1 MKENGNQVTNVSAAS
16 SVTNDDLFVD
26 DLPSAQ
32 NELRSDF
39 IESPAAQKRDRMK
52 VVGKQV
58 AHDSAVGHVTG
69 DALFVDDLPFTKNEL
84 VVDFIGSPVA
94 HGEIINLNSEEL
106 AQLDGITG
114 VFTHADIPG
123 HNLYGPV
130 IQDERFLAEGVVEYV
145 GQPIAIIAGES
156 REAIRQAKKK
166 LRLEI
171 KELVPV
177 FTIEEAI
184 SAKQFIGTTRR
195 FKQGNFEKAWSEAEH
210 TLKGTFI
217 CNGQEQ
223 FYLESQAAL
232 AWPGEHGEIQ
242 IHSSSQ
248 NPTEIQEVIAEAL
261 GLGFN
266 EVVCVCKRMGG
277 AFGGKET
284 QAVIPAV
291 MVALVVAK
299 TKRPARIAYTKDE
312 DMRST
317 GKRHPYKIH
326 YKVAFTAD
334 GKITGVKFDI
344 FSNGGAGADLSTA
357 IMERTLFHSE
367 NAYFIPNLIF
377 NGTICKTN
385 FPPNTAFRGFGGPQG
400 MANIENVIQEI
411 AIFLK
416 KDALEIRRLNCYS
429 HDKSNVTPY
438 GQIVRNHLLP
448 EIIDQL
454 VETSGYRQRLTEVED
469 FNRQSETHLRG
480 LALTPMKFGI
490 SFTTKFLNQG
500 NALVNIYKDGTVQ
513 VSTGGTEM
521 GQGLNTKIRQLV
533 ADEFSISYDD
543 VRMMITSTEK
553 NNNTPPTAA
562 SAGTDLNGF
571 AAVNACRKIRKNL
584 TKFASS
590 YFAAKQ
596 GLDPAPEHI
605 CFEGGKSGGNSLVF
619 DERNPENRLTFQ
631 ELVKLAFM
639 DRVSLGERGF
649 YSTPEINFNRDTEKG
664 EPFFYYTTGAA
675 VSEVLIDRLT
685 GHLKLERSDL
695 LLDIGE
701 SINPGIDRGQIVG
714 GFIQGVGWV
723 TNEDL
728 RYSEKGELL
737 TYSPTTYK
745 IPNIQDLPEIFNV
758 DTIHNPHHQIN
769 IRRSKAVGEPPLM
782 LCLSVWIAVKHALS
796 CVRNDVCPRLNLPA
810 TGEEILLRLTEL
822 NDYSKEHRTIDF
834 SALESEVSLVVLPS
848 SSAETKATV

>member
-1 MKENGNQVTNVSAAS
+1 MKALGKRTQHDSAVGRETS
-16 SVTNDDLFVD
+16 GTLFLN
-26 DLPSAQ
+26 DLPSEK
-32 NELRSDF
+32 NEMFVDY
-39 IESPAAQKRDRMK
+39 IEKAEQKESRKK

-58 AHDSAVGHVTG
+58 PHDSAVGHVTG
-69 DALFVDDLPFTKNEL
+69 EALFVDDLPSAKNEL
-84 VVDFIGSPVA
+84 IVDYIASPVA
-94 HGEIINLNSEEL
+94 HGKIKSLNYEEM
-106 AQLDGITG
+106 AKLDGIVE

-130 IQDERFLAEGVVEYV
+130 IKDERFLAEDIVEYV

-156 REAIRQAKKK
+156 RRAIRQAKKRT
-166 LRLEI
+166 LLEI
-171 KELVPV
+171 QELTPV
-177 FTIEEAI
+177 FTIDEAI
-184 SAKQFIGTTRR
+184 TAKQFIGVPRT
-195 FKQGNFEKAWSEAEH
+195 FKQGNFDKAWRESKH
-210 TLKGTFI
+210 KLTGTFVS
-217 CNGQEQ
+217 NGQEQ

-232 AWPGEHGEIQ
+232 AWPGEYGEIQ
-242 IHSSSQ
+242 VHSSSQ
-248 NPTEIQEVIAEAL
+248 NPTEIQEVVAEAL
-261 GLGFN
+261 GLGFH
-266 EVVCVCKRMGG
+266 EVVCICKRMGG
-277 AFGGKET
+277 GFGGKET

-291 MVALVVAK
+291 MAALVAAK
-299 TKRPARIAYTKDE
+299 TQRPARVAYSKDD

-326 YKVAFTAD
+326 YKAAFTSE

-344 FSNGGAGADLSTA
+344 YSNGGAAADLSTA

-367 NAYFIPNLIF
+367 NAYFIPNLVF

-411 AIFLK
+411 AIYLK
-416 KDALEIRRLNCYS
+416 KDALEVRRLNCYS
-429 HDKSNVTPY
+429 HHERNVTPY
-438 GQIVRNHLLP
+438 GQIVQNHILP

-454 VETSGYRQRLTEVED
+454 AKTSEYRKRMTGVEE
-469 FNRQSETHLRG
+469 FNRQSTTHLRG

-500 NALVNIYKDGTVQ
+500 NALVNVYKDGTVQ

-533 ADEFSISYDD
+533 ADEFAISYDD

-571 AAVNACRKIRKNL
+571 AAVNACQKIRSNL
-584 TKFASS
+584 SAFASR
-590 YFAAKQ
+590 YFASEEL
-596 GLDPAPEHI
+596 GLDHSVEHI
-605 CFEGGKSGGNSLVF
+605 CFEESSVF
-619 DERNPENRLTFQ
+619 DDRTPDKTLSFR
-631 ELVKLAFM
+631 ELVQLAFM
-639 DRVSLGERGF
+639 DRVSMGARGF
-649 YSTPEINFNRDTEKG
+649 YRTPEINFNRDIEKG

-675 VSEVLIDRLT
+675 VSEVLIDRFT
-685 GHLKLERSDL
+685 GYLKLERSDL
-695 LLDIGE
+695 LMDIGE
-701 SINPGIDRGQIVG
+701 SINPGIDRGQIIG

-728 RYSEKGELL
+728 RYSDKGELL
-737 TYSPTTYK
+737 SYSPTTYK

-758 DTIHNPHHQIN
+758 DTISNPHHQIN
-769 IRRSKAVGEPPLM
+769 IRRSKAVAEPPLM

-796 CVRNDVCPRLNLPA
+796 FVQNGVSPQLNLPA
-810 TGEEILLRLTEL
+810 TGEEILRRLTEL
-822 NDYSKEHRTIDF
+822 TNDSKNYGTVDDSTKEP
-834 SALESEVSLVVLPS
+834 EVSMVSLPPL
-848 SSAETKATV
+848 AI

>member
-1 MKENGNQVTNVSAAS
+1 MKALGKRTQHDSAVGRETS
-16 SVTNDDLFVD
+16 GTLFVD
-26 DLPSAQ
+26 DLPSEK
-32 NELRSDF
+32 NELF
-39 IESPAAQKRDRMK
+39 IDNIEQAEQKESRKK

-58 AHDSAVGHVTG
+58 PHDSAVGHVTG
-69 DALFVDDLPFTKNEL
+69 EALFVDDLPSAKNEL
-84 VVDFIGSPVA
+84 IVDYIASPVA
-94 HGEIINLNSEEL
+94 HGKIKSLNYEEM
-106 AQLDGITG
+106 AKLDGIVE

-130 IQDERFLAEGVVEYV
+130 IKDERFLAEDIVEYV

-156 REAIRQAKKK
+156 RRAIRQAKKHT
-166 LRLEI
+166 LLEI
-171 KELVPV
+171 QELTPV
-177 FTIEEAI
+177 FTIDEAI
-184 SAKQFIGTTRR
+184 TAKQFIGVPRT
-195 FKQGNFEKAWSEAEH
+195 FKQGNFDKAWRESKH
-210 TLKGTFI
+210 KLTGTFVS
-217 CNGQEQ
+217 NGQEQ

-232 AWPGEHGEIQ
+232 AWPGEYGEIQ
-242 IHSSSQ
+242 VHSSSQ
-248 NPTEIQEVIAEAL
+248 NPTEIQEVVAEAL
-261 GLGFN
+261 GLGFH

-277 AFGGKET
+277 GFGGKET

-291 MVALVVAK
+291 MAALVAAK
-299 TKRPARIAYTKDE
+299 TQRPARVAYSKDD

-326 YKVAFTAD
+326 YKAAFTSE

-344 FSNGGAGADLSTA
+344 YSNGGAAADLSTA

-367 NAYFIPNLIF
+367 NAYFIPNLVF

-411 AIFLK
+411 AIYLK
-416 KDALEIRRLNCYS
+416 KDALEVRRLNCYS
-429 HDKSNVTPY
+429 HHERNVTPY
-438 GQIVRNHLLP
+438 GQIVQNHILP

-454 VETSGYRQRLTEVED
+454 AKTSEYRKRMTGVEE
-469 FNRQSETHLRG
+469 FNRQSTTHLRG

-500 NALVNIYKDGTVQ
+500 NALVNVYKDGTVQ

-533 ADEFSISYDD
+533 ADEFAISYDD

-571 AAVNACRKIRKNL
+571 AAVNACQKIRSNL
-584 TKFASS
+584 SAFASR
-590 YFAAKQ
+590 YFASEEL
-596 GLDPAPEHI
+596 GLDHSVEHI
-605 CFEGGKSGGNSLVF
+605 CFEESSVF
-619 DERNPENRLTFQ
+619 DDRTPDKTLSFR
-631 ELVKLAFM
+631 ELVQLAFM
-639 DRVSLGERGF
+639 DRVSMGARGF
-649 YSTPEINFNRDTEKG
+649 YRTPEINFNRDIEKG

-675 VSEVLIDRLT
+675 VSEVLIDRFT
-685 GHLKLERSDL
+685 GYLKLERSDL
-695 LLDIGE
+695 LMDIGE
-701 SINPGIDRGQIVG
+701 SINPGIDRGQIIG

-728 RYSEKGELL
+728 RYSDKGELL
-737 TYSPTTYK
+737 SYSPTTYK

-758 DTIHNPHHQIN
+758 DTISNPHHQIN
-769 IRRSKAVGEPPLM
+769 IRRSKAVAEPPLM

-796 CVRNDVCPRLNLPA
+796 FVQNGVSPQLNLPA
-810 TGEEILLRLTEL
+810 TGEEILRRLTEL
-822 NDYSKEHRTIDF
+822 TNDSKNYGTVDDSTKE
-834 SALESEVSLVVLPS
+834 LEVSMVSLPPL
-848 SSAETKATV
+848 AI

>member
-1 MKENGNQVTNVSAAS
+1 MKALGKRTQHDSAVGRETS
-16 SVTNDDLFVD
+16 GTLFVD
-26 DLPSAQ
+26 DLPSEK
-32 NELRSDF
+32 NELFVDN
-39 IESPAAQKRDRMK
+39 IEQAEQKESRKK

-58 AHDSAVGHVTG
+58 PHDSAVGHVTG
-69 DALFVDDLPFTKNEL
+69 EALFVDDLPSAKNEL
-84 VVDFIGSPVA
+84 IVDYIASPVA
-94 HGEIINLNSEEL
+94 HGKIMSLNSGEL
-106 AQLDGITG
+106 AKLDGIVE

-130 IQDERFLAEGVVEYV
+130 IKDERFLAEDIVEYV

-156 REAIRQAKKK
+156 RRAIRQAKKHT
-166 LRLEI
+166 LLEI
-171 KELVPV
+171 QELTPV
-177 FTIEEAI
+177 FTIDEAI
-184 SAKQFIGTTRR
+184 TAKQFIGVPRT
-195 FKQGNFEKAWSEAEH
+195 FKQGNFDKAWRESKH
-210 TLKGTFI
+210 KLTGTFVS
-217 CNGQEQ
+217 NGQEQ

-232 AWPGEHGEIQ
+232 AWPGEYGEIQ
-242 IHSSSQ
+242 VHSSSQ
-248 NPTEIQEVIAEAL
+248 NPTEIQEVVAEAL
-261 GLGFN
+261 GLGFH

-277 AFGGKET
+277 GFGGKET

-291 MVALVVAK
+291 MAALVAAK
-299 TKRPARIAYTKDE
+299 TQRPARVAYSKDD

-326 YKVAFTAD
+326 YKAAFTSE

-344 FSNGGAGADLSTA
+344 YSNGGAAADLSTA

-367 NAYFIPNLIF
+367 NAYFIPNLVF

-411 AIFLK
+411 AIYLK
-416 KDALEIRRLNCYS
+416 KDALEVRRLNCYS
-429 HDKSNVTPY
+429 HHERNVTPY
-438 GQIVRNHLLP
+438 GQIVQNHILP

-454 VETSGYRQRLTEVED
+454 AKTSEYRKRMTGVEE
-469 FNRQSETHLRG
+469 FNRQSTTHLRG

-500 NALVNIYKDGTVQ
+500 NALVNVYKDGTVQ

-533 ADEFSISYDD
+533 ADEFAISYDD

-571 AAVNACRKIRKNL
+571 AAVNACQKIRSNL
-584 TKFASS
+584 SAFASR
-590 YFAAKQ
+590 YFASEEL
-596 GLDPAPEHI
+596 GLDHSVEHI
-605 CFEGGKSGGNSLVF
+605 CFEESSVF
-619 DERNPENRLTFQ
+619 DDRTPDKTLSFR
-631 ELVKLAFM
+631 ELVQLAFM
-639 DRVSLGERGF
+639 DRVSMGARGF
-649 YSTPEINFNRDTEKG
+649 YRTPEINFNRDIEKG

-675 VSEVLIDRLT
+675 VSEVLIDRFT
-685 GHLKLERSDL
+685 GYLKLERSDL
-695 LLDIGE
+695 LMDIGE
-701 SINPGIDRGQIVG
+701 SINPGIDRGQIIG

-728 RYSEKGELL
+728 RYSDKGELL
-737 TYSPTTYK
+737 SYSPTTYK

-758 DTIHNPHHQIN
+758 DTISNPHHQIN
-769 IRRSKAVGEPPLM
+769 IRRSKAVAEPPLM

-796 CVRNDVCPRLNLPA
+796 FVQNGVSPQLNLPA
-810 TGEEILLRLTEL
+810 TGEEILRRLTEL
-822 NDYSKEHRTIDF
+822 TNDSKNYGTVDDSTKEP
-834 SALESEVSLVVLPS
+834 EVSMVSLPPL
-848 SSAETKATV
+848 AI

>member
-1 MKENGNQVTNVSAAS
+1 MKALGKRTQHDSAVGRVTGR
-16 SVTNDDLFVD
+16 TLLVD
-26 DLPSAQ
+26 DLPSEK
-32 NELRSDF
+32 NELFVDN
-39 IESPAAQKRDRMK
+39 IEQAEQKESRKK

-58 AHDSAVGHVTG
+58 PHDSAVGHVTG
-69 DALFVDDLPFTKNEL
+69 EALFVDDLPSAKNEL
-84 VVDFIGSPVA
+84 IVDYIASPVA
-94 HGEIINLNSEEL
+94 HGKIKSLNYEEM
-106 AQLDGITG
+106 AKLDGIVE

-130 IQDERFLAEGVVEYV
+130 IKDERFLAEDIVEYV

-156 REAIRQAKKK
+156 RRAIRQAKKHT
-166 LRLEI
+166 LLEI
-171 KELVPV
+171 QELTPV
-177 FTIEEAI
+177 FTIDEAI
-184 SAKQFIGTTRR
+184 TAKQFIGVPRT
-195 FKQGNFEKAWSEAEH
+195 FKQGNFDKAWRESKH
-210 TLKGTFI
+210 KLTGTFVS
-217 CNGQEQ
+217 NGQEQ

-232 AWPGEHGEIQ
+232 AWPGEYGEIQ
-242 IHSSSQ
+242 VHSSSQ
-248 NPTEIQEVIAEAL
+248 NPTEIQEVVAEAL
-261 GLGFN
+261 GLGFH

-277 AFGGKET
+277 GFGGKET

-291 MVALVVAK
+291 MAALVAAK
-299 TKRPARIAYTKDE
+299 TQRPARVAYSKDD

-326 YKVAFTAD
+326 YKAAFTSE

-344 FSNGGAGADLSTA
+344 YSNGGAAADLSTA

-367 NAYFIPNLIF
+367 NAYFIPNLVF

-411 AIFLK
+411 AIYLK
-416 KDALEIRRLNCYS
+416 KDALEVRRLNCYS
-429 HDKSNVTPY
+429 HHERNVTPY
-438 GQIVRNHLLP
+438 GQIVQNHILP

-454 VETSGYRQRLTEVED
+454 AKTSEYRKRMTGVEE
-469 FNRQSETHLRG
+469 FNRQSTTHLRG

-500 NALVNIYKDGTVQ
+500 NALVNVYKDGTVQ

-533 ADEFSISYDD
+533 ADEFAISYDD

-571 AAVNACRKIRKNL
+571 AAVNACQKIRSNL
-584 TKFASS
+584 SAFASR
-590 YFAAKQ
+590 YFASEEL
-596 GLDPAPEHI
+596 GLDHSVEHI
-605 CFEGGKSGGNSLVF
+605 CFEESSVF
-619 DERNPENRLTFQ
+619 DDRTPDKTLSFR
-631 ELVKLAFM
+631 ELVQLAFM
-639 DRVSLGERGF
+639 DRVSMGARGF
-649 YSTPEINFNRDTEKG
+649 YRTPEINFNRDIEKG

-675 VSEVLIDRLT
+675 VSEVLIDRFT
-685 GHLKLERSDL
+685 GYLKLERSDL
-695 LLDIGE
+695 LMDIGE
-701 SINPGIDRGQIVG
+701 SINPGIDRGQIIG

-728 RYSEKGELL
+728 RYSDKGELL
-737 TYSPTTYK
+737 SYSPTTYK

-758 DTIHNPHHQIN
+758 DTISNPHHQIN
-769 IRRSKAVGEPPLM
+769 IRRSKAVAEPPLM

-796 CVRNDVCPRLNLPA
+796 FVQNGVSPQLNLPA
-810 TGEEILLRLTEL
+810 TGEEILRRLTEL
-822 NDYSKEHRTIDF
+822 TNDSKNYGTVDDSTKEP
-834 SALESEVSLVVLPS
+834 EVSMVSLPPL
-848 SSAETKATV
+848 AI

>member
-1 MKENGNQVTNVSAAS
+1 MKVHGKRTQHDSAVGRVTGR
-16 SVTNDDLFVD
+16 TLFVD
-26 DLPSAQ
+26 DLPSEK
-32 NELRSDF
+32 NELFVDN
-39 IESPAAQKRDRMK
+39 IEQAEQKESRKK

-58 AHDSAVGHVTG
+58 PHDSAVGHVTG
-69 DALFVDDLPFTKNEL
+69 EALFVDDLPSSKNEL
-84 VVDFIGSPVA
+84 IVDYIASPVA
-94 HGEIINLNSEEL
+94 HGKIMSLNSGEL
-106 AQLDGITG
+106 AKLDGI
-114 VFTHADIPG
+114 VEVITHADIPG

-130 IQDERFLAEGVVEYV
+130 IKDERFLAEDIVEYV

-156 REAIRQAKKK
+156 RRAIRQAKKHT
-166 LRLEI
+166 LLEI
-171 KELVPV
+171 QELTPV
-177 FTIEEAI
+177 FTIDEAI
-184 SAKQFIGTTRR
+184 TAKQFIGVPRT
-195 FKQGNFEKAWSEAEH
+195 FKQGNFDKAWRESKH
-210 TLKGTFI
+210 KLTGTFVS
-217 CNGQEQ
+217 NGQEQ

-232 AWPGEHGEIQ
+232 AWPGEYGEIQ
-242 IHSSSQ
+242 VHSSSQ
-248 NPTEIQEVIAEAL
+248 NPTEIQEVVAEAL
-261 GLGFN
+261 GLGFH

-277 AFGGKET
+277 GFGGKET

-291 MVALVVAK
+291 MAALVAAK
-299 TKRPARIAYTKDE
+299 TQRPARVAYSKDD

-326 YKVAFTAD
+326 YKAAFTSE

-344 FSNGGAGADLSTA
+344 YSNGGAAADLSTA

-367 NAYFIPNLIF
+367 NAYFIPNLVF

-411 AIFLK
+411 AIYLK
-416 KDALEIRRLNCYS
+416 KDALEVRRLNCYS
-429 HDKSNVTPY
+429 HHERNVTPY
-438 GQIVRNHLLP
+438 GQIVQNHILP

-454 VETSGYRQRLTEVED
+454 AKTSEYRKRMTGVEE
-469 FNRQSETHLRG
+469 FNRQSTTHLRG

-500 NALVNIYKDGTVQ
+500 NALVNVYKDGTVQ

-533 ADEFSISYDD
+533 ADEFAISYDD

-571 AAVNACRKIRKNL
+571 AAVNACQKIRSNL
-584 TKFASS
+584 SAFASR
-590 YFAAKQ
+590 YFASEEL
-596 GLDPAPEHI
+596 GLDHSVEHI
-605 CFEGGKSGGNSLVF
+605 CFEESSVF
-619 DERNPENRLTFQ
+619 DDRAPDKTLSFR
-631 ELVKLAFM
+631 ELVQLAFM
-639 DRVSLGERGF
+639 DRVSMGARGF
-649 YSTPEINFNRDTEKG
+649 YRTPEINFNRDIEKG

-675 VSEVLIDRLT
+675 VSEVLIDRFT
-685 GHLKLERSDL
+685 GYLKLERSDL
-695 LLDIGE
+695 LMDIGE
-701 SINPGIDRGQIVG
+701 SINPGIDRGQIIG

-728 RYSEKGELL
+728 RYSDKGELL
-737 TYSPTTYK
+737 SYSPTTYK

-758 DTIHNPHHQIN
+758 DTISNPHHQIN
-769 IRRSKAVGEPPLM
+769 IRRSKAVAEPPLM

-796 CVRNDVCPRLNLPA
+796 FVQNGVSPQLNLPA
-810 TGEEILLRLTEL
+810 TGEEILRRLTEL
-822 NDYSKEHRTIDF
+822 TNDSKNYGTVDDSTKEP
-834 SALESEVSLVVLPS
+834 EVSMVSLPPLVI
-848 SSAETKATV
+848 

>member
-1 MKENGNQVTNVSAAS
+1 MKALGKSTKHDSAVVRETS
-16 SVTNDDLFVD
+16 GTLFVD
-26 DLPSAQ
+26 DLPSEK
-32 NELRSDF
+32 NEMFVDY
-39 IESPAAQKRDRMK
+39 IEKAEQKESRKK

-58 AHDSAVGHVTG
+58 PHDSAVGHVTG
-69 DALFVDDLPFTKNEL
+69 EALFVDDLPSAKNEL
-84 VVDFIGSPVA
+84 IVDYIASPVA
-94 HGEIINLNSEEL
+94 HGKIMSLNSGEL
-106 AQLDGITG
+106 AKLDGI
-114 VFTHADIPG
+114 VEVITHADIPG

-130 IQDERFLAEGVVEYV
+130 IKDERFLAEDIVEYV

-156 REAIRQAKKK
+156 RRAIRQAKKRT
-166 LRLEI
+166 LLEI
-171 KELVPV
+171 QELTPV
-177 FTIEEAI
+177 FTIDEAI
-184 SAKQFIGTTRR
+184 TAKQFIGVPRT
-195 FKQGNFEKAWSEAEH
+195 FKQGNFDKAWRESKH
-210 TLKGTFI
+210 KLTGTFVS
-217 CNGQEQ
+217 NGQEQ

-232 AWPGEHGEIQ
+232 AWPGEYGEIQ
-242 IHSSSQ
+242 VHSSSQ
-248 NPTEIQEVIAEAL
+248 NPTEIQEVVAEAL
-261 GLGFN
+261 GLGFH

-277 AFGGKET
+277 GFGGKET

-291 MVALVVAK
+291 MAALVAAK
-299 TKRPARIAYTKDE
+299 TQRPARVAYSKDD

-326 YKVAFTAD
+326 YKAAFTSE

-344 FSNGGAGADLSTA
+344 YSNGGAAADLSTA

-367 NAYFIPNLIF
+367 NAYFIPNLVF

-411 AIFLK
+411 AIYLK
-416 KDALEIRRLNCYS
+416 KDALEVRRLNCYS
-429 HDKSNVTPY
+429 HHERNVTPY
-438 GQIVRNHLLP
+438 GQIVQNHILP

-454 VETSGYRQRLTEVED
+454 AKTSEYRKRMTGVEE
-469 FNRQSETHLRG
+469 FNRQSTTHLRG

-500 NALVNIYKDGTVQ
+500 NALVNVYKDGTVQ

-533 ADEFSISYDD
+533 ADEFAISYDD

-571 AAVNACRKIRKNL
+571 AAVNACQKIRSNL
-584 TKFASS
+584 SAFASR
-590 YFAAKQ
+590 YFASEEL
-596 GLDPAPEHI
+596 GLDHSVEHI
-605 CFEGGKSGGNSLVF
+605 CFEESSVF
-619 DERNPENRLTFQ
+619 DDRTPDKTLSFR
-631 ELVKLAFM
+631 ELVQLAFM
-639 DRVSLGERGF
+639 DRVSMGARGF
-649 YSTPEINFNRDTEKG
+649 YRTPEINFNRDIEKG

-675 VSEVLIDRLT
+675 VSEVLIDRFT
-685 GHLKLERSDL
+685 GYLKLERSDL
-695 LLDIGE
+695 LMDIGE
-701 SINPGIDRGQIVG
+701 SINPGIDRGQIIG

-728 RYSEKGELL
+728 RYSDKGELL
-737 TYSPTTYK
+737 SYSPTTYK

-758 DTIHNPHHQIN
+758 DTISNPHHQIN
-769 IRRSKAVGEPPLM
+769 IRRSKAVAEPPLM

-796 CVRNDVCPRLNLPA
+796 FVQNGVSPQLNLPA
-810 TGEEILLRLTEL
+810 TGEEILRRLTEL
-822 NDYSKEHRTIDF
+822 TNDSKNYGTVDDSTKEP
-834 SALESEVSLVVLPS
+834 EVSMVSLPPL
-848 SSAETKATV
+848 AI

>member
-1 MKENGNQVTNVSAAS
+1 MKALGKRTQHDSAVGRETS
-16 SVTNDDLFVD
+16 GTLFVD
-26 DLPSAQ
+26 DLPSEKNELFVDNIEQAEQ
-32 NELRSDF
+32 NESR
-39 IESPAAQKRDRMK
+39 KK

-58 AHDSAVGHVTG
+58 PHDSAVGHVTG
-69 DALFVDDLPFTKNEL
+69 EALFVDDLPSAKNEL
-84 VVDFIGSPVA
+84 IVDYIASPVA
-94 HGEIINLNSEEL
+94 HGKIKSLNYEEM
-106 AQLDGITG
+106 AKLDGIVE

-130 IQDERFLAEGVVEYV
+130 IKDERFLAEDIVEYV

-156 REAIRQAKKK
+156 RRAIRQAKKHT
-166 LRLEI
+166 LLEI
-171 KELVPV
+171 QELTPV
-177 FTIEEAI
+177 FTIDEAI
-184 SAKQFIGTTRR
+184 TAKQFIGVPRT
-195 FKQGNFEKAWSEAEH
+195 FKQGNFDKAWRESKH
-210 TLKGTFI
+210 KLTGTFVS
-217 CNGQEQ
+217 NGQEQ

-232 AWPGEHGEIQ
+232 AWPGEYGEIQ
-242 IHSSSQ
+242 VHSSSQ
-248 NPTEIQEVIAEAL
+248 NPTEIQEVVAEAL
-261 GLGFN
+261 GLGFH

-277 AFGGKET
+277 GFGGKET

-291 MVALVVAK
+291 MAALVAAK
-299 TKRPARIAYTKDE
+299 TQRPARVAYSKDD

-326 YKVAFTAD
+326 YKAAFTSE

-344 FSNGGAGADLSTA
+344 YSNGGAAADLSTA

-367 NAYFIPNLIF
+367 NAYFIPNLVF

-411 AIFLK
+411 AIYLK
-416 KDALEIRRLNCYS
+416 KDALEVRRLNCYS
-429 HDKSNVTPY
+429 HHERNVTPY
-438 GQIVRNHLLP
+438 GQIVQNHILP

-454 VETSGYRQRLTEVED
+454 AKTSEYRKRMTGVEE
-469 FNRQSETHLRG
+469 FNRQSTTHLRG

-500 NALVNIYKDGTVQ
+500 NALVNVYKDGTVQ

-533 ADEFSISYDD
+533 ADEFAISYDD

-571 AAVNACRKIRKNL
+571 AAVNACQKIRSNL
-584 TKFASS
+584 SAFASR
-590 YFAAKQ
+590 YFASEEL
-596 GLDPAPEHI
+596 GLDHSVEHI
-605 CFEGGKSGGNSLVF
+605 CFEESSVF
-619 DERNPENRLTFQ
+619 DDRTPDKTLSFR
-631 ELVKLAFM
+631 ELVQLAFM
-639 DRVSLGERGF
+639 DRVSMGARGF
-649 YSTPEINFNRDTEKG
+649 YRTPEINFNRDIEKG

-675 VSEVLIDRLT
+675 VSEVLIDRFT
-685 GHLKLERSDL
+685 GYLKLERSDL
-695 LLDIGE
+695 LMDIGE
-701 SINPGIDRGQIVG
+701 SINPGIDRGQIIG

-728 RYSEKGELL
+728 RYSDKGELL
-737 TYSPTTYK
+737 SYSPTTYK

-758 DTIHNPHHQIN
+758 DTISNPHHQIN
-769 IRRSKAVGEPPLM
+769 IRRSKAVAEPPLM

-796 CVRNDVCPRLNLPA
+796 FVQNGVSPQLNLPA
-810 TGEEILLRLTEL
+810 TGEEILRRLTEL
-822 NDYSKEHRTIDF
+822 TNDSKNYGTVDDSTKEP
-834 SALESEVSLVVLPS
+834 EVSMVSLPPL
-848 SSAETKATV
+848 AI

>member
-1 MKENGNQVTNVSAAS
+1 MKALGKRTQHDSAVGRVTGR
-16 SVTNDDLFVD
+16 TLFLN
-26 DLPSAQ
+26 DLPSEK
-32 NELRSDF
+32 NEMFVDY
-39 IESPAAQKRDRMK
+39 IEKAEQKESRKK

-58 AHDSAVGHVTG
+58 PHDSAVGHVTG
-69 DALFVDDLPFTKNEL
+69 EALFVDDLPSAKNEL
-84 VVDFIGSPVA
+84 IVDYIASPVA
-94 HGEIINLNSEEL
+94 HGKIKSLNYEEM
-106 AQLDGITG
+106 AKLDGIVE

-130 IQDERFLAEGVVEYV
+130 IKDERFLAEDIVEYV

-156 REAIRQAKKK
+156 RRAIRQAKKHT
-166 LRLEI
+166 LLEI
-171 KELVPV
+171 QELTPV
-177 FTIEEAI
+177 FTIDEAI
-184 SAKQFIGTTRR
+184 TAKQFIGVPRT
-195 FKQGNFEKAWSEAEH
+195 FKQGNFDKAWRESKH
-210 TLKGTFI
+210 KLTGTFVS
-217 CNGQEQ
+217 NGQEQ

-232 AWPGEHGEIQ
+232 AWPGEYGEIQ
-242 IHSSSQ
+242 VHSSSQ
-248 NPTEIQEVIAEAL
+248 NPTEIQEVVAEAL
-261 GLGFN
+261 GLGFH

-277 AFGGKET
+277 GFGGKET

-291 MVALVVAK
+291 MAALVAAK
-299 TKRPARIAYTKDE
+299 TQRPARVAYSKDD

-326 YKVAFTAD
+326 YKAAFTSE

-344 FSNGGAGADLSTA
+344 YSNGGAAADLSTA

-367 NAYFIPNLIF
+367 NAYFIPNLVF

-411 AIFLK
+411 AIYLK
-416 KDALEIRRLNCYS
+416 KDALEVRRLNCYS
-429 HDKSNVTPY
+429 HHERNVTPY
-438 GQIVRNHLLP
+438 GQIVQNHILP

-454 VETSGYRQRLTEVED
+454 AKTSEYRKRMTGVEE
-469 FNRQSETHLRG
+469 FNRQSTTHLRG

-500 NALVNIYKDGTVQ
+500 NALVNVYKDGTVQ

-533 ADEFSISYDD
+533 ADEFAISYDD

-571 AAVNACRKIRKNL
+571 AAVNACQKIRSNL
-584 TKFASS
+584 SAFASR
-590 YFAAKQ
+590 YFASEEL
-596 GLDPAPEHI
+596 GLDHSVEHI
-605 CFEGGKSGGNSLVF
+605 CFEESSVF
-619 DERNPENRLTFQ
+619 DDRTPDKTLSFR
-631 ELVKLAFM
+631 ELVQLAFM
-639 DRVSLGERGF
+639 DRVSMGARGF
-649 YSTPEINFNRDTEKG
+649 YRTPEINFNRDIEKG

-675 VSEVLIDRLT
+675 VSEVLIDRFT
-685 GHLKLERSDL
+685 GYLKLERSDL
-695 LLDIGE
+695 LMDIGE
-701 SINPGIDRGQIVG
+701 SINPGIDRGQIIG

-728 RYSEKGELL
+728 RYSDKGELL
-737 TYSPTTYK
+737 SYSPTTYK

-758 DTIHNPHHQIN
+758 DTISNPHHQIN
-769 IRRSKAVGEPPLM
+769 IRRSKAVAEPPLM

-796 CVRNDVCPRLNLPA
+796 FVQNGVSPQLNLPA
-810 TGEEILLRLTEL
+810 TGEEILRRLTEL
-822 NDYSKEHRTIDF
+822 TNDSKNYGTVDDSTKEP
-834 SALESEVSLVVLPS
+834 EVSMVSLPPL
-848 SSAETKATV
+848 AI

>member
-1 MKENGNQVTNVSAAS
+1 MKALGKRTQHDSAVGRETS
-16 SVTNDDLFVD
+16 GTLFLN
-26 DLPSAQ
+26 DLPSGK
-32 NELRSDF
+32 NEMFVDY
-39 IESPAAQKRDRMK
+39 IEKAGQKESHKK

-58 AHDSAVGHVTG
+58 PHDSAVGHVTG
-69 DALFVDDLPFTKNEL
+69 EALFVDDLPSAKNEL
-84 VVDFIGSPVA
+84 IVDYIASPVA
-94 HGEIINLNSEEL
+94 HGKIKSLNYEEM
-106 AQLDGITG
+106 AKLDGIVE

-130 IQDERFLAEGVVEYV
+130 IKDERFLAEDIVEYV
-145 GQPIAIIAGES
+145 GQPIAIIAGET
-156 REAIRQAKKK
+156 RRAIRQAKKHT
-166 LRLEI
+166 LLEI
-171 KELVPV
+171 QELTPV
-177 FTIEEAI
+177 FTIDEAI
-184 SAKQFIGTTRR
+184 TAKQFIGVPRT
-195 FKQGNFEKAWSEAEH
+195 FKQGNFDKAWRESKH
-210 TLKGTFI
+210 KLTGTFVS
-217 CNGQEQ
+217 NGQEQ

-232 AWPGEHGEIQ
+232 AWPGEYGEIQ
-242 IHSSSQ
+242 VHSSSQ
-248 NPTEIQEVIAEAL
+248 NPTEIQEVVAEAL
-261 GLGFN
+261 GLGFH

-277 AFGGKET
+277 GFGGKET

-291 MVALVVAK
+291 MAALVAAK
-299 TKRPARIAYTKDE
+299 TQRPARVAYSKDD

-326 YKVAFTAD
+326 YKAAFTSE

-344 FSNGGAGADLSTA
+344 YSNGGAAADLSTA

-367 NAYFIPNLIF
+367 NAYFIPNLVF

-411 AIFLK
+411 AIYLK
-416 KDALEIRRLNCYS
+416 KDALEVRRLNCYS
-429 HDKSNVTPY
+429 HHERNVTPY
-438 GQIVRNHLLP
+438 GQIVQNHILP

-454 VETSGYRQRLTEVED
+454 AKTSEYRKRMTGVEE
-469 FNRQSETHLRG
+469 FNRQSTTHLRG

-500 NALVNIYKDGTVQ
+500 NALVNVYKDGTVQ

-533 ADEFSISYDD
+533 ADEFAISYDD

-571 AAVNACRKIRKNL
+571 AAVNACQKIRSNL
-584 TKFASS
+584 SAFASR
-590 YFAAKQ
+590 YFASEELR
-596 GLDPAPEHI
+596 LDNSVEHI
-605 CFEGGKSGGNSLVF
+605 CFEESSVF
-619 DERNPENRLTFQ
+619 DDRTPDKTLSFR
-631 ELVKLAFM
+631 ELVQLAFM
-639 DRVSLGERGF
+639 DRVSMGARGF
-649 YSTPEINFNRDTEKG
+649 YRTPEINFNRDIEKG

-675 VSEVLIDRLT
+675 VSEVLIDRFT
-685 GHLKLERSDL
+685 GYLKLERSDL
-695 LLDIGE
+695 LMDIGE
-701 SINPGIDRGQIVG
+701 SINPGIDRGQIIG

-728 RYSEKGELL
+728 RYSDKGELL
-737 TYSPTTYK
+737 SYSPTTYK

-758 DTIHNPHHQIN
+758 DTISNPHHQIN
-769 IRRSKAVGEPPLM
+769 VRRSKAAAEPPLM

-796 CVRNDVCPRLNLPA
+796 FVQNGVSPQLNLPA
-810 TGEEILLRLTEL
+810 TGEEILRRLTEL
-822 NDYSKEHRTIDF
+822 TNDSKNYGTVDDSTKEP
-834 SALESEVSLVVLPS
+834 EVSMVSLPPF
-848 SSAETKATV
+848 VI

>member
-1 MKENGNQVTNVSAAS
+1 MKALGKRTQHDSAVGRETS
-16 SVTNDDLFVD
+16 GTLFLN
-26 DLPSAQ
+26 DLPSEK
-32 NELRSDF
+32 NEMFVDY
-39 IESPAAQKRDRMK
+39 IEKAEQKESRKK

-58 AHDSAVGHVTG
+58 PHDSAVGHVTG
-69 DALFVDDLPFTKNEL
+69 EALFVDDLPSAKNEL
-84 VVDFIGSPVA
+84 IVDYIASPVA
-94 HGEIINLNSEEL
+94 HGKIKSLNYEEM
-106 AQLDGITG
+106 AKLDGIVE

-130 IQDERFLAEGVVEYV
+130 IKDERFLAEDIVEYV

-156 REAIRQAKKK
+156 RRAIRQAKKHT
-166 LRLEI
+166 LLEI
-171 KELVPV
+171 QELTPV
-177 FTIEEAI
+177 FTIDEAI
-184 SAKQFIGTTRR
+184 TAKQFIGVPRT
-195 FKQGNFEKAWSEAEH
+195 FKQGNFDKAWRESKH
-210 TLKGTFI
+210 KLTGTFVS
-217 CNGQEQ
+217 NGQEQ

-232 AWPGEHGEIQ
+232 AWPGEYGEIQ
-242 IHSSSQ
+242 VHSSSQ
-248 NPTEIQEVIAEAL
+248 NPTEIQEVVAEAL
-261 GLGFN
+261 GLGFH
-266 EVVCVCKRMGG
+266 EVVCICKRMGG
-277 AFGGKET
+277 GFGGKET

-291 MVALVVAK
+291 MAALVAAK
-299 TKRPARIAYTKDE
+299 TQRPARVAYSKDD

-326 YKVAFTAD
+326 YKAAFTSE

-344 FSNGGAGADLSTA
+344 YSNGGAAADLSTA

-367 NAYFIPNLIF
+367 NAYFIPNLVF

-411 AIFLK
+411 AIYLK
-416 KDALEIRRLNCYS
+416 KDALEVRRLNCYS
-429 HDKSNVTPY
+429 HHERNVTPY
-438 GQIVRNHLLP
+438 GQIVQNHILP

-454 VETSGYRQRLTEVED
+454 AKTSEYRKRMTGVEE
-469 FNRQSETHLRG
+469 FNRQSTTHLRG

-500 NALVNIYKDGTVQ
+500 NALVNVYKDGTVQ

-533 ADEFSISYDD
+533 ADEFAISYDD

-571 AAVNACRKIRKNL
+571 AAVNACQKIRSNL
-584 TKFASS
+584 SAFASR
-590 YFAAKQ
+590 YFASEEL
-596 GLDPAPEHI
+596 GLDHSVEHI
-605 CFEGGKSGGNSLVF
+605 CFEESSVF
-619 DERNPENRLTFQ
+619 DDRTPDKTLSFR
-631 ELVKLAFM
+631 ELVQLAFM
-639 DRVSLGERGF
+639 DRVSMGARGF
-649 YSTPEINFNRDTEKG
+649 YRTPEINFNRDIEKG

-675 VSEVLIDRLT
+675 VSEVLIDRFT
-685 GHLKLERSDL
+685 GYLKLERSDL
-695 LLDIGE
+695 LMDIGE
-701 SINPGIDRGQIVG
+701 SINPGIDRGQIIG

-728 RYSEKGELL
+728 RYSDKGELL
-737 TYSPTTYK
+737 SYSPTTYK

-758 DTIHNPHHQIN
+758 DTISNPHHQIN
-769 IRRSKAVGEPPLM
+769 IRRSKAVAEPPLM

-796 CVRNDVCPRLNLPA
+796 FVQNGVSPQLNLPA
-810 TGEEILLRLTEL
+810 TGEEILRRLTEL
-822 NDYSKEHRTIDF
+822 TNDSKNYGTVDDSTKEP
-834 SALESEVSLVVLPS
+834 EVSMVSLPPL
-848 SSAETKATV
+848 AI

>member
-1 MKENGNQVTNVSAAS
+1 MKALGKRTQHDSAVGRETS
-16 SVTNDDLFVD
+16 GTLFLN
-26 DLPSAQ
+26 DLPSEK
-32 NELRSDF
+32 NEMFVDY
-39 IESPAAQKRDRMK
+39 IEKAEQKESRKK

-58 AHDSAVGHVTG
+58 PHDSAVGHVTG
-69 DALFVDDLPFTKNEL
+69 EALFVDDLPSAKNEL
-84 VVDFIGSPVA
+84 IVDYIASPVA
-94 HGEIINLNSEEL
+94 HGKIKSLNYEEM
-106 AQLDGITG
+106 AKLDGIVE

-123 HNLYGPV
+123 HYLYGPV
-130 IQDERFLAEGVVEYV
+130 IKDERFLAEDIVEYV

-156 REAIRQAKKK
+156 RRAIRQAKKHT
-166 LRLEI
+166 LLEI
-171 KELVPV
+171 QELTPV
-177 FTIEEAI
+177 FTIDEAI
-184 SAKQFIGTTRR
+184 TAKQFIGVPRT
-195 FKQGNFEKAWSEAEH
+195 FKQGNFDKAWRESKH
-210 TLKGTFI
+210 KLTGTFVS
-217 CNGQEQ
+217 NGQEQ

-232 AWPGEHGEIQ
+232 AWPGEYGEIQ
-242 IHSSSQ
+242 VHSSSQ
-248 NPTEIQEVIAEAL
+248 NPTEIQEVVAEAL
-261 GLGFN
+261 GLGFH
-266 EVVCVCKRMGG
+266 EVVCICKRMGG
-277 AFGGKET
+277 GFGGKET

-291 MVALVVAK
+291 MAALVAAK
-299 TKRPARIAYTKDE
+299 TQRPARVAYSKDD

-326 YKVAFTAD
+326 YKAAFTSE

-344 FSNGGAGADLSTA
+344 YSNGGAAADLSTA

-411 AIFLK
+411 AIYLK
-416 KDALEIRRLNCYS
+416 KDALEVRRLNCYS
-429 HDKSNVTPY
+429 HHERNVTPY
-438 GQIVRNHLLP
+438 GQIVQNHILP

-454 VETSGYRQRLTEVED
+454 AKTSEYRKRMTGVEE
-469 FNRQSETHLRG
+469 FNRQSTTHLRG

-500 NALVNIYKDGTVQ
+500 NALVNVYKDGTVQ

-533 ADEFSISYDD
+533 ADEFAISYDD

-571 AAVNACRKIRKNL
+571 AAVNACQKIRSNL
-584 TKFASS
+584 SAFASR
-590 YFAAKQ
+590 YFASEEL
-596 GLDPAPEHI
+596 GLDHSVEHI
-605 CFEGGKSGGNSLVF
+605 CFEESSVF
-619 DERNPENRLTFQ
+619 DDRTPDKTLSFR
-631 ELVKLAFM
+631 ELVQLAFM
-639 DRVSLGERGF
+639 DRVSMGARGF
-649 YSTPEINFNRDTEKG
+649 YRTPEINFNRDIEKG

-675 VSEVLIDRLT
+675 VSEVLIDRFT
-685 GHLKLERSDL
+685 GYLKLERSDL
-695 LLDIGE
+695 LMDIGE
-701 SINPGIDRGQIVG
+701 SINPGIDRGQIIG

-728 RYSEKGELL
+728 RYSDKGELL
-737 TYSPTTYK
+737 SYSPTTYK

-758 DTIHNPHHQIN
+758 DTISNPHHQIN
-769 IRRSKAVGEPPLM
+769 IRRSKAVAEPPLM

-796 CVRNDVCPRLNLPA
+796 FVQNGVSPQLNLPA
-810 TGEEILLRLTEL
+810 TGEEILRRLTEL
-822 NDYSKEHRTIDF
+822 TNDSKNYGTVDDSTKEP
-834 SALESEVSLVVLPS
+834 EVSMVSLPPL
-848 SSAETKATV
+848 AF

>member
-1 MKENGNQVTNVSAAS
+1 MKALGKRTQHDSAVGRETS
-16 SVTNDDLFVD
+16 GTLFLNDLPSEKNELFVD
-26 DLPSAQ
+26 Y
-32 NELRSDF
+32 
-39 IESPAAQKRDRMK
+39 IEKAEQKESRKK

-58 AHDSAVGHVTG
+58 PHDSAVGHVTG
-69 DALFVDDLPFTKNEL
+69 EALFVDDLPSAKNEL
-84 VVDFIGSPVA
+84 IVDYIASPVA
-94 HGEIINLNSEEL
+94 HGKIKSLNYEEM
-106 AQLDGITG
+106 AKLDGIVE

-130 IQDERFLAEGVVEYV
+130 IKDERFLAEDIVEYV

-156 REAIRQAKKK
+156 RRAIRQAKKHT
-166 LRLEI
+166 LLEI
-171 KELVPV
+171 QELTPV
-177 FTIEEAI
+177 FTIDEAI
-184 SAKQFIGTTRR
+184 TAKQFIGVPRT
-195 FKQGNFEKAWSEAEH
+195 FKQGNFDKAWRESKH
-210 TLKGTFI
+210 KLTGTFVS
-217 CNGQEQ
+217 NGQEQ

-232 AWPGEHGEIQ
+232 AWPGEYGEIQ
-242 IHSSSQ
+242 VHSSSQ
-248 NPTEIQEVIAEAL
+248 NPTEIQEVVAEAL
-261 GLGFN
+261 GLGFH

-277 AFGGKET
+277 GFGGKET

-291 MVALVVAK
+291 MAALVAAK
-299 TKRPARIAYTKDE
+299 TQRPARVAYSKDD

-326 YKVAFTAD
+326 YKAAFTSE

-344 FSNGGAGADLSTA
+344 YSNGGAAADLSTA

-367 NAYFIPNLIF
+367 NAYFIPNLVF

-411 AIFLK
+411 AIYLK
-416 KDALEIRRLNCYS
+416 KDALEVRRLNCYS
-429 HDKSNVTPY
+429 HHERNVTPY
-438 GQIVRNHLLP
+438 GQIVQNHILP

-454 VETSGYRQRLTEVED
+454 AKTSEYRKRMTGVEE
-469 FNRQSETHLRG
+469 FNRQSTTHLRG

-500 NALVNIYKDGTVQ
+500 NALVNVYKDGTVQ

-533 ADEFSISYDD
+533 ADEFAISYDD

-571 AAVNACRKIRKNL
+571 AAVNACQKIRSNL
-584 TKFASS
+584 SAFASR
-590 YFAAKQ
+590 YFASEEL
-596 GLDPAPEHI
+596 GLDHSVEHI
-605 CFEGGKSGGNSLVF
+605 CFEESSVF
-619 DERNPENRLTFQ
+619 DDRTPDKTLSFR
-631 ELVKLAFM
+631 ELVQLAFM
-639 DRVSLGERGF
+639 DRVSMGARGF
-649 YSTPEINFNRDTEKG
+649 YRTPEINFNRDIEKG

-675 VSEVLIDRLT
+675 VSEVLIDRFT
-685 GHLKLERSDL
+685 GYLKLERSDL
-695 LLDIGE
+695 LMDIGE
-701 SINPGIDRGQIVG
+701 SINPGIDRGQIIG

-728 RYSEKGELL
+728 RYSDKGELL
-737 TYSPTTYK
+737 SYSPTTYK

-758 DTIHNPHHQIN
+758 DTISNPHHQIN
-769 IRRSKAVGEPPLM
+769 IRRSKAVAEPPLM

-796 CVRNDVCPRLNLPA
+796 FVQNGVSPQLNLPA
-810 TGEEILLRLTEL
+810 TGEEILRRLTEL
-822 NDYSKEHRTIDF
+822 TNDSKNYGTVDDSTKEP
-834 SALESEVSLVVLPS
+834 EVSMVSLPPLVI
-848 SSAETKATV
+848 

>member
-1 MKENGNQVTNVSAAS
+1 MKAHEKRTQHDLAESRVTGR
-16 SVTNDDLFVD
+16 TLFVD
-26 DLPSAQ
+26 DLPSEK
-32 NELRSDF
+32 NELFVDN
-39 IESPAAQKRDRMK
+39 IEQAEQKESRKK

-58 AHDSAVGHVTG
+58 PHDSAVGHVTG
-69 DALFVDDLPFTKNEL
+69 EALFVDDLPSAKNEL
-84 VVDFIGSPVA
+84 IVDYIASPVA
-94 HGEIINLNSEEL
+94 HGKIKSLNYEEL
-106 AQLDGITG
+106 AKLDGIVE

-130 IQDERFLAEGVVEYV
+130 IKDERFLAEDIVEYV

-156 REAIRQAKKK
+156 RRAIRQAKKHT
-166 LRLEI
+166 LLEI
-171 KELVPV
+171 QELTPV
-177 FTIEEAI
+177 FTIDEAI
-184 SAKQFIGTTRR
+184 KAKQFIGVPRT
-195 FKQGNFEKAWSEAEH
+195 FKQGNFDKAWRESKH
-210 TLKGTFI
+210 KLTGTFVS
-217 CNGQEQ
+217 NGQEQ

-232 AWPGEHGEIQ
+232 AWPGEYGEIQ
-242 IHSSSQ
+242 VHSSSQ
-248 NPTEIQEVIAEAL
+248 NPTEIQEVVAEAL
-261 GLGFN
+261 GLGFH

-277 AFGGKET
+277 GFGGKET

-291 MVALVVAK
+291 MAALVAAK
-299 TKRPARIAYTKDE
+299 TQRPARVAYSKDD

-326 YKVAFTAD
+326 YKAAFTSE

-344 FSNGGAGADLSTA
+344 YSNGGAAADLSTA

-367 NAYFIPNLIF
+367 NAYFIPNLVF

-411 AIFLK
+411 AIYLK
-416 KDALEIRRLNCYS
+416 KDALEVRRLNCYS
-429 HDKSNVTPY
+429 HHERNVTPY
-438 GQIVRNHLLP
+438 GQIVQNHILP

-454 VETSGYRQRLTEVED
+454 AKTSEYRKRMTGVEE
-469 FNRQSETHLRG
+469 FNRQSTTHLRG

-500 NALVNIYKDGTVQ
+500 NALVNVYKDGTVQ

-533 ADEFSISYDD
+533 ADEFAISYDD

-571 AAVNACRKIRKNL
+571 AAVNACQKIRSNL
-584 TKFASS
+584 SAFASR
-590 YFAAKQ
+590 YFASEEL
-596 GLDPAPEHI
+596 GLDHSVEHI
-605 CFEGGKSGGNSLVF
+605 CFEESSVF
-619 DERNPENRLTFQ
+619 DDRTPDKTLSFR
-631 ELVKLAFM
+631 ELVQLAFM
-639 DRVSLGERGF
+639 DRVSMGARGF
-649 YSTPEINFNRDTEKG
+649 YRTPEINFNRDIEKG

-675 VSEVLIDRLT
+675 VSEVLIDRFT
-685 GHLKLERSDL
+685 GYLKLERSDL
-695 LLDIGE
+695 LMDIGE
-701 SINPGIDRGQIVG
+701 SINPGIDRGQIIG

-728 RYSEKGELL
+728 RYSDKGELL
-737 TYSPTTYK
+737 SYSPTTYK

-758 DTIHNPHHQIN
+758 DTISNPHHQIN
-769 IRRSKAVGEPPLM
+769 IRRSKAVAEPPLM

-796 CVRNDVCPRLNLPA
+796 FVQNGVSPQLNLPA
-810 TGEEILLRLTEL
+810 TGEEILRRLTEL
-822 NDYSKEHRTIDF
+822 TNDSKNYGTVDD
-834 SALESEVSLVVLPS
+834 STKESEVSMVSLPPL
-848 SSAETKATV
+848 AF

>member
-1 MKENGNQVTNVSAAS
+1 MFLN
-16 SVTNDDLFVD
+16 
-26 DLPSAQ
+26 DLPSEK
-32 NELRSDF
+32 NEMFVDY
-39 IESPAAQKRDRMK
+39 IEKAEQKESRKK

-58 AHDSAVGHVTG
+58 PHDSAVGHVTG
-69 DALFVDDLPFTKNEL
+69 EALFVDDLPSAKNEL
-84 VVDFIGSPVA
+84 IVDYIASPVA
-94 HGEIINLNSEEL
+94 HGKIKSLNYEEM
-106 AQLDGITG
+106 AKMDGIVE

-130 IQDERFLAEGVVEYV
+130 IKDERFLAEDIVEHV
-145 GQPIAIIAGES
+145 GQPVAIIAGES
-156 REAIRQAKKK
+156 RKAIRQAKKRT
-166 LRLEI
+166 LLEI
-171 KELVPV
+171 QELTPV
-177 FTIEEAI
+177 FTIDEAI
-184 SAKQFIGTTRR
+184 TAKQFIGVPRT
-195 FKQGNFEKAWSEAEH
+195 FKQGNFDKAWRESKH
-210 TLKGTFI
+210 KLTGTFVS
-217 CNGQEQ
+217 NGQEQ

-232 AWPGEHGEIQ
+232 AWPGEYGEIQ
-242 IHSSSQ
+242 VHSSSQ
-248 NPTEIQEVIAEAL
+248 NPTEIQEVVAEAL
-261 GLGFN
+261 GLGFH

-277 AFGGKET
+277 GFGGKET

-291 MVALVVAK
+291 MAALVAAK
-299 TKRPARIAYTKDE
+299 TQRPARVAYSKDD

-326 YKVAFTAD
+326 YKAAFTSE

-344 FSNGGAGADLSTA
+344 YSNGGAAADLSTA

-367 NAYFIPNLIF
+367 NAYFIPNLVF

-411 AIFLK
+411 AIYLK
-416 KDALEIRRLNCYS
+416 KDALEVRRLNCYS
-429 HDKSNVTPY
+429 HHERNVTPY
-438 GQIVRNHLLP
+438 GQIVQNHILP

-454 VETSGYRQRLTEVED
+454 AKTSEYRKRMTGVEE
-469 FNRQSETHLRG
+469 FNRQSTTHLRG

-500 NALVNIYKDGTVQ
+500 NALVNVYKDGTVQ

-533 ADEFSISYDD
+533 ADEFAISYDD

-571 AAVNACRKIRKNL
+571 AAVNACQKIRSNL
-584 TKFASS
+584 SAFASR
-590 YFAAKQ
+590 YFASEEL
-596 GLDPAPEHI
+596 GLDHSVEHI
-605 CFEGGKSGGNSLVF
+605 CFEESSVF
-619 DERNPENRLTFQ
+619 DDRTPDKTLSFR
-631 ELVKLAFM
+631 ELVQLAFM
-639 DRVSLGERGF
+639 DRVSMGARGF
-649 YSTPEINFNRDTEKG
+649 YRTPEINFNRDIEKG

-675 VSEVLIDRLT
+675 VSEVLIDRFT
-685 GHLKLERSDL
+685 GYLKLERSDL
-695 LLDIGE
+695 LMDIGE
-701 SINPGIDRGQIVG
+701 SINPGIDRGQIIG

-728 RYSEKGELL
+728 RYSDKGELL
-737 TYSPTTYK
+737 SYSPTTYK

-758 DTIHNPHHQIN
+758 DTISNPHHQIN
-769 IRRSKAVGEPPLM
+769 IRRSKAVAEPPLM

-796 CVRNDVCPRLNLPA
+796 FVQNGVSPQLNLPA
-810 TGEEILLRLTEL
+810 TGEEILRRLTEL
-822 NDYSKEHRTIDF
+822 TNDSKNYGTMDDSTKEP
-834 SALESEVSLVVLPS
+834 EVSMVSLPPL
-848 SSAETKATV
+848 AI

>member
-1 MKENGNQVTNVSAAS
+1 MKALGKRTQHDSAVGRETS
-16 SVTNDDLFVD
+16 GTLFLN
-26 DLPSAQ
+26 DLPSEK
-32 NELRSDF
+32 NEMFVDY
-39 IESPAAQKRDRMK
+39 IEKAEQKESRKK

-58 AHDSAVGHVTG
+58 PHDSAVGHVTG
-69 DALFVDDLPFTKNEL
+69 EALFVDDLPSAKNEL
-84 VVDFIGSPVA
+84 IVDYIASPVA
-94 HGEIINLNSEEL
+94 HGKIKSLNYEEM
-106 AQLDGITG
+106 AKLDGIVE

-130 IQDERFLAEGVVEYV
+130 IKDERFLAEDIVEYV
-145 GQPIAIIAGES
+145 GQPVAIIAGES
-156 REAIRQAKKK
+156 RRAIRQAKKRT
-166 LRLEI
+166 LLEI
-171 KELVPV
+171 QELTPV
-177 FTIEEAI
+177 FTIDEAI
-184 SAKQFIGTTRR
+184 TAKQFIGVPRT
-195 FKQGNFEKAWSEAEH
+195 FKQGNFDKAWRESKH
-210 TLKGTFI
+210 KLTGTFVS
-217 CNGQEQ
+217 NGQEQ

-232 AWPGEHGEIQ
+232 AWPGEYGEIQ
-242 IHSSSQ
+242 VHSSSQ
-248 NPTEIQEVIAEAL
+248 NPTEIQEVVAEAL
-261 GLGFN
+261 GLGFH

-277 AFGGKET
+277 GFGGKET

-291 MVALVVAK
+291 MAALVAAK
-299 TKRPARIAYTKDE
+299 TQRPARVAYSKDD

-326 YKVAFTAD
+326 YKAAFTSE

-344 FSNGGAGADLSTA
+344 YSNGGAAADLSTA

-367 NAYFIPNLIF
+367 NAYFIPNLVF

-411 AIFLK
+411 AIYLK
-416 KDALEIRRLNCYS
+416 KDALEVRRLNCYS
-429 HDKSNVTPY
+429 HHERNVTPY
-438 GQIVRNHLLP
+438 GQIVQNHILP

-454 VETSGYRQRLTEVED
+454 AKTSEYRKRMTGVEE
-469 FNRQSETHLRG
+469 FNRQSTTHLRG

-500 NALVNIYKDGTVQ
+500 NALVNVYKDGTVQ

-533 ADEFSISYDD
+533 ADEFAISYDD

-571 AAVNACRKIRKNL
+571 AAVNACQKIRSNL
-584 TKFASS
+584 SAFASR
-590 YFAAKQ
+590 YFASEEL
-596 GLDPAPEHI
+596 GLDHSVEHI
-605 CFEGGKSGGNSLVF
+605 CFEESSVF
-619 DERNPENRLTFQ
+619 DDRTPDKTLSFR
-631 ELVKLAFM
+631 ELVQLAFM
-639 DRVSLGERGF
+639 DRVSMGARGF
-649 YSTPEINFNRDTEKG
+649 YRTPEINFNRDIEKG

-675 VSEVLIDRLT
+675 VSEVLIDRFT
-685 GHLKLERSDL
+685 GYLKLERSDL
-695 LLDIGE
+695 LMDIGE
-701 SINPGIDRGQIVG
+701 SINPGIDRGQIIG

-728 RYSEKGELL
+728 RYSDKGELL
-737 TYSPTTYK
+737 SYSPTTYK

-758 DTIHNPHHQIN
+758 DTISNPHHQIN
-769 IRRSKAVGEPPLM
+769 IRRSKAVAEPPLM

-796 CVRNDVCPRLNLPA
+796 FVQNGVSPQLNLPA
-810 TGEEILLRLTEL
+810 TGEEILRRLTEL
-822 NDYSKEHRTIDF
+822 TNDSKNYGTVDDSTKEP
-834 SALESEVSLVVLPS
+834 EVSMVSLPPL
-848 SSAETKATV
+848 AI

>member
-1 MKENGNQVTNVSAAS
+1 MKALGKRTQHDSAVGRVTGR
-16 SVTNDDLFVD
+16 TLFVD
-26 DLPSAQ
+26 DLPSEK
-32 NELRSDF
+32 NELFVDN
-39 IESPAAQKRDRMK
+39 IEQAEQKESRKK

-58 AHDSAVGHVTG
+58 PHDSAVGHVTG
-69 DALFVDDLPFTKNEL
+69 EALFVDDLPSAKNEL
-84 VVDFIGSPVA
+84 IVDYIASPVA
-94 HGEIINLNSEEL
+94 HGKIMSLNSGEL
-106 AQLDGITG
+106 AKLDGI
-114 VFTHADIPG
+114 VEVITHADIPG

-130 IQDERFLAEGVVEYV
+130 IKDERFLAEDIVEYV

-156 REAIRQAKKK
+156 RRAIRQAKKHT
-166 LRLEI
+166 LLEI
-171 KELVPV
+171 QELTPV
-177 FTIEEAI
+177 FTIDEAI
-184 SAKQFIGTTRR
+184 TAKQFIGVPRT
-195 FKQGNFEKAWSEAEH
+195 FKQGNFDKAWRESKH
-210 TLKGTFI
+210 KLTGTFVS
-217 CNGQEQ
+217 NGQEQ

-232 AWPGEHGEIQ
+232 AWPGEYGEIQ
-242 IHSSSQ
+242 VHSSSQ
-248 NPTEIQEVIAEAL
+248 NPTEIQEVVAEAL
-261 GLGFN
+261 GLGFH

-277 AFGGKET
+277 GFGGKET

-291 MVALVVAK
+291 MAALVAAK
-299 TKRPARIAYTKDE
+299 TQRPARVAYSKDD

-326 YKVAFTAD
+326 YKAAFTSE

-344 FSNGGAGADLSTA
+344 YSNGGAAADLSTA

-367 NAYFIPNLIF
+367 NAYFIPNLVF

-411 AIFLK
+411 AIYLK
-416 KDALEIRRLNCYS
+416 KDALEVRRLNCYS
-429 HDKSNVTPY
+429 HHERNVTPY
-438 GQIVRNHLLP
+438 GQIVQNHILP

-454 VETSGYRQRLTEVED
+454 AKTSEYRKRMTGVEE
-469 FNRQSETHLRG
+469 FNRQSTTHLRG

-500 NALVNIYKDGTVQ
+500 NALVNVYKDGTVQ

-533 ADEFSISYDD
+533 ADEFAISYDD

-571 AAVNACRKIRKNL
+571 AAVNACQKIRSNL
-584 TKFASS
+584 SAFASR
-590 YFAAKQ
+590 YFASEEL
-596 GLDPAPEHI
+596 GLDHSVEHI
-605 CFEGGKSGGNSLVF
+605 CFEESSVF
-619 DERNPENRLTFQ
+619 DDRTPDKTLSFR
-631 ELVKLAFM
+631 ELVQLAFM
-639 DRVSLGERGF
+639 DRVSMGARGF
-649 YSTPEINFNRDTEKG
+649 YRTPEINFNRDIEKG

-675 VSEVLIDRLT
+675 VSEVLIDRFT
-685 GHLKLERSDL
+685 GYLKLERSDL
-695 LLDIGE
+695 LMDIGE
-701 SINPGIDRGQIVG
+701 SINPGIDRGQIIG

-728 RYSEKGELL
+728 RYSDKGELL
-737 TYSPTTYK
+737 SYSPTTYK

-758 DTIHNPHHQIN
+758 DTISNPHHQIN
-769 IRRSKAVGEPPLM
+769 IRRSKAVAEPPLM

-796 CVRNDVCPRLNLPA
+796 FVQNGVSPQLNLPA
-810 TGEEILLRLTEL
+810 TGEEILRRLTEL
-822 NDYSKEHRTIDF
+822 TNDSKNYGTVDDSTKEP
-834 SALESEVSLVVLPS
+834 EVSMVSLPPL
-848 SSAETKATV
+848 AI

>member
-1 MKENGNQVTNVSAAS
+1 MKALGKRTQHDSAVGRETS
-16 SVTNDDLFVD
+16 GTLFLN
-26 DLPSAQ
+26 DLPSEK
-32 NELRSDF
+32 NEMFVDY
-39 IESPAAQKRDRMK
+39 IEKAEQKESRKK

-58 AHDSAVGHVTG
+58 PHDSAVGHVTG
-69 DALFVDDLPFTKNEL
+69 EALFVDDLPSAKNEL
-84 VVDFIGSPVA
+84 IVDYIASPVA
-94 HGEIINLNSEEL
+94 HGKIKSLNYEEM
-106 AQLDGITG
+106 AKLDGIVE

-130 IQDERFLAEGVVEYV
+130 IKDERFLAEDIVEYV

-156 REAIRQAKKK
+156 RRAIRQAKKHT
-166 LRLEI
+166 LLEI
-171 KELVPV
+171 QELTPV
-177 FTIEEAI
+177 FTIDEAI
-184 SAKQFIGTTRR
+184 TAKQFIGVPRT
-195 FKQGNFEKAWSEAEH
+195 FKQGNFDKAWRESKH
-210 TLKGTFI
+210 KLTGTFVS
-217 CNGQEQ
+217 NGQEQ

-232 AWPGEHGEIQ
+232 AWPGEYGEIQ
-242 IHSSSQ
+242 VHSSSQ
-248 NPTEIQEVIAEAL
+248 NPTEIQEVVAEAL
-261 GLGFN
+261 GLGFH

-277 AFGGKET
+277 GFGGKET

-291 MVALVVAK
+291 MAALVAAK
-299 TKRPARIAYTKDE
+299 TQRPARVAYSKDD

-326 YKVAFTAD
+326 YKAAFTSE

-344 FSNGGAGADLSTA
+344 YSNGGAAADLSTA

-367 NAYFIPNLIF
+367 NAYFIPNLVF

-411 AIFLK
+411 AIYLK
-416 KDALEIRRLNCYS
+416 KDALEVRRLNCYS
-429 HDKSNVTPY
+429 HHERNVTPY
-438 GQIVRNHLLP
+438 GQIVQNHILP

-454 VETSGYRQRLTEVED
+454 AKTSEYRKRMTGVEE
-469 FNRQSETHLRG
+469 FNRQSTTHLRG

-500 NALVNIYKDGTVQ
+500 NALVNVYKDGTVQ

-533 ADEFSISYDD
+533 ADEFAISYDD

-571 AAVNACRKIRKNL
+571 AAVNACQKIRSNL
-584 TKFASS
+584 SAFASR
-590 YFAAKQ
+590 YFASEEL
-596 GLDPAPEHI
+596 GLDHSVEHI
-605 CFEGGKSGGNSLVF
+605 CFEESSVF
-619 DERNPENRLTFQ
+619 DDRTPDKTLSFR
-631 ELVKLAFM
+631 ELVQLAFM
-639 DRVSLGERGF
+639 DRVSMGARGF
-649 YSTPEINFNRDTEKG
+649 YRTPEINFNRDIEKG

-675 VSEVLIDRLT
+675 VSEVLIDRFT
-685 GHLKLERSDL
+685 GYLKLERSDL
-695 LLDIGE
+695 LMDIGE
-701 SINPGIDRGQIVG
+701 SINPGIDRGQIIG

-728 RYSEKGELL
+728 RYSDKGELL
-737 TYSPTTYK
+737 SYSPTTYK

-758 DTIHNPHHQIN
+758 DTISNPHHQIN
-769 IRRSKAVGEPPLM
+769 IRRSKAVAEPPLM

-796 CVRNDVCPRLNLPA
+796 FVQNGVSPQLNLPA
-810 TGEEILLRLTEL
+810 TGEEILRRLTEL
-822 NDYSKEHRTIDF
+822 TNDSKNYGTVDDSTKEP
-834 SALESEVSLVVLPS
+834 EVSMVSLPPL
-848 SSAETKATV
+848 AI

>member
-1 MKENGNQVTNVSAAS
+1 MKENGNQISKNSDADSLTNE
-16 SVTNDDLFVD
+16 DLFVD
-26 DLPSAQ
+26 DMSSKNDPRTYFKSLVGKKI
-32 NELRSDF
+32 N
-39 IESPAAQKRDRMK
+39 RMK

-58 AHDSAVGHVTG
+58 SHDSAVGHVTG
-69 DALFVDDLPFTKNEL
+69 EALFVDDLPFMQNEL
-84 VVDFIGSPVA
+84 VVDFIGSPIA
-94 HGEIINLNSEEL
+94 HGEIKKLNSEEL
-106 AQLDGITG
+106 AQLDGIVG

-130 IQDERFLAEGVVEYV
+130 IQDECLLAEDIVEYV
-145 GQPIAIIAGES
+145 GQPIAVIAGES

-166 LRLEI
+166 LQLEI
-171 KELVPV
+171 NELVPV
-177 FTIEEAI
+177 FSIEEAI
-184 SAKQFIGTTRR
+184 SAKQFIGAARQ
-195 FKQGNFEKAWSEAEH
+195 FKQGDFERSWSEAEH
-210 TLKGTFI
+210 TLEGTFF

-232 AWPGEHGEIQ
+232 AWPGEHGEIE
-242 IHSSSQ
+242 IHTSSQ

-291 MVALVVAK
+291 MAALVAAK
-299 TKRPARIAYTKDE
+299 TRRPARVVYTKDD

-317 GKRHPYKIH
+317 GKRHPYKMH
-326 YKVAFTAD
+326 YKAAFTAK

-357 IMERTLFHSE
+357 IMERTLFHSD

-411 AIFLK
+411 AIVLK
-416 KDALEIRRLNCYS
+416 KDALDIRRLNCYS
-429 HDKSNVTPY
+429 HADRNVTPY
-438 GQIVRNHLLP
+438 GQIVHNHLLP

-454 VETSGYRQRLTEVED
+454 AGTSEYRQRLTEVEK
-469 FNRQSETHLRG
+469 FNLQSKTHLRG
-480 LALTPMKFGI
+480 LSLTPMKFGI

-571 AAVNACRKIRKNL
+571 AAINACRKIRMNL
-584 TKFASS
+584 TKFASN
-590 YFAAKQ
+590 YFASTEEGHNPSLK
-596 GLDPAPEHI
+596 HI
-605 CFEGGKSGGNSLVF
+605 CFVVGKSGGNTFIF
-619 DERNPENRLTFQ
+619 DKRNPEKRLTFQ
-631 ELVKLAFM
+631 ELVKLAFL

-685 GHLKLERSDL
+685 GHLKLLRSDL

-737 TYSPTTYK
+737 TFSPTTYK
-745 IPNIQDLPEIFNV
+745 IPNIQDVPEIFNV
-758 DTIHNPHHQIN
+758 DTIQNPHHQIN

-796 CVRNDVCPRLNLPA
+796 CVRKDVCPQLNLPA
-810 TGEEILLRLTEL
+810 TGEEILHRLTEL
-822 NDYSKEHRTIDF
+822 NKDLKYQRIKDH
-834 SALESEVSLVVLPS
+834 SAEESEVSIVVQS
-848 SSAETKATV
+848 SSSVET

>member
-1 MKENGNQVTNVSAAS
+1 MGHVTGEA
-16 SVTNDDLFVD
+16 LFVD
-26 DLPSAQ
+26 DLPSA
-32 NELRSDF
+32 
-39 IESPAAQKRDRMK
+39 
-52 VVGKQV
+52 
-58 AHDSAVGHVTG
+58 
-69 DALFVDDLPFTKNEL
+69 KNEL
-84 VVDFIGSPVA
+84 IVDYIASPVA
-94 HGEIINLNSEEL
+94 HGKIKSLNYEEM
-106 AQLDGITG
+106 AKLDGIVE

-130 IQDERFLAEGVVEYV
+130 IKDERFLAEDIVEYV

-156 REAIRQAKKK
+156 RRAIRQAKKHT
-166 LRLEI
+166 LLEI
-171 KELVPV
+171 QELTPV
-177 FTIEEAI
+177 FTIDEAI
-184 SAKQFIGTTRR
+184 TAKQFIGVPRT
-195 FKQGNFEKAWSEAEH
+195 FKQGNFDKAWRESKH
-210 TLKGTFI
+210 KLTGTFVS
-217 CNGQEQ
+217 NGQEQ

-232 AWPGEHGEIQ
+232 AWPGEYGEIQ
-242 IHSSSQ
+242 VHSSSQ
-248 NPTEIQEVIAEAL
+248 NPTEIQEVVAEAL
-261 GLGFN
+261 GLGFH

-277 AFGGKET
+277 GFGGKET

-291 MVALVVAK
+291 MAALVAAK
-299 TKRPARIAYTKDE
+299 TQRPARVAYSKDD

-326 YKVAFTAD
+326 YKAAFTSE

-344 FSNGGAGADLSTA
+344 YSNGGAAADLSTA

-367 NAYFIPNLIF
+367 NAYFIPNLVF

-411 AIFLK
+411 AIYLK
-416 KDALEIRRLNCYS
+416 KDALEVRRLNCYS
-429 HDKSNVTPY
+429 HHERNVTPY
-438 GQIVRNHLLP
+438 GQIVQNHILP

-454 VETSGYRQRLTEVED
+454 AKTSEYRKRMTGVEE
-469 FNRQSETHLRG
+469 FNRQSTTHLRG

-500 NALVNIYKDGTVQ
+500 NALVNVYKDGTVQ

-533 ADEFSISYDD
+533 ADEFAISYDD

-571 AAVNACRKIRKNL
+571 AAVNACQKIRSNL
-584 TKFASS
+584 SAFASR
-590 YFAAKQ
+590 YFASEEL
-596 GLDPAPEHI
+596 GLDHSVEHI
-605 CFEGGKSGGNSLVF
+605 CFEESSVF
-619 DERNPENRLTFQ
+619 DDRTPDKTLSFR
-631 ELVKLAFM
+631 ELVQLAFM
-639 DRVSLGERGF
+639 DRVSMGARGF
-649 YSTPEINFNRDTEKG
+649 YRTPEINFNRDIEKG

-675 VSEVLIDRLT
+675 VSEVLIDRFT
-685 GHLKLERSDL
+685 GYLKLERSDL
-695 LLDIGE
+695 LMDIGE
-701 SINPGIDRGQIVG
+701 SINPGIDRGQIIG

-728 RYSEKGELL
+728 RYSDKGELL
-737 TYSPTTYK
+737 SYSPTTYK

-758 DTIHNPHHQIN
+758 DTISNPHHQIN
-769 IRRSKAVGEPPLM
+769 IRRSKAVAEPPLM

-796 CVRNDVCPRLNLPA
+796 FVQNGVSPQLNLPA
-810 TGEEILLRLTEL
+810 TGEEILRRLTEL
-822 NDYSKEHRTIDF
+822 TNDSKNYGTVDDSTKEP
-834 SALESEVSLVVLPS
+834 EVSMVSLPPL
-848 SSAETKATV
+848 AI

>member
-1 MKENGNQVTNVSAAS
+1 MKVHGKRTQHDSAVGRVTGR
-16 SVTNDDLFVD
+16 TLFVD
-26 DLPSAQ
+26 DLPSEK
-32 NELRSDF
+32 NELFVDN
-39 IESPAAQKRDRMK
+39 IEQAEQKESRKK

-58 AHDSAVGHVTG
+58 PHDSAVGHVTG
-69 DALFVDDLPFTKNEL
+69 EALFVDDLPSAKNEL
-84 VVDFIGSPVA
+84 IVDYIASPVA
-94 HGEIINLNSEEL
+94 HGKIKSLNYEEL
-106 AQLDGITG
+106 AKLDGIVE

-130 IQDERFLAEGVVEYV
+130 IKDERFLAEDIVEYV

-156 REAIRQAKKK
+156 RRAIRQAKKHT
-166 LRLEI
+166 LLEI
-171 KELVPV
+171 QELTPV
-177 FTIEEAI
+177 FTIDEAI
-184 SAKQFIGTTRR
+184 TAKQFIGVPRT
-195 FKQGNFEKAWSEAEH
+195 FKQGNFDKAWRESKH
-210 TLKGTFI
+210 KLTGTFVS
-217 CNGQEQ
+217 NGQEQ

-232 AWPGEHGEIQ
+232 AWPGEYGEIQ
-242 IHSSSQ
+242 VHSSSQ
-248 NPTEIQEVIAEAL
+248 NPTEIQEVVAEAL
-261 GLGFN
+261 GLGFH

-277 AFGGKET
+277 GFGGKET

-291 MVALVVAK
+291 MAALVAAK
-299 TKRPARIAYTKDE
+299 TQRPARVAYSKDD

-326 YKVAFTAD
+326 YKAAFTSE

-344 FSNGGAGADLSTA
+344 YSNGGAAADLSTA

-411 AIFLK
+411 AIYLK
-416 KDALEIRRLNCYS
+416 KDALEVRRLNCYS
-429 HDKSNVTPY
+429 HHERNVTPY
-438 GQIVRNHLLP
+438 GQIVQNHILP

-454 VETSGYRQRLTEVED
+454 AKTSEYRKRMTGVEE
-469 FNRQSETHLRG
+469 FNRQSTTHLRG

-500 NALVNIYKDGTVQ
+500 NALVNVYKDGTVQ

-533 ADEFSISYDD
+533 ADEFAISYDD

-571 AAVNACRKIRKNL
+571 AAVNACQKIRSNL
-584 TKFASS
+584 SAFASR
-590 YFAAKQ
+590 YFASEEL
-596 GLDPAPEHI
+596 GLDHSVEHI
-605 CFEGGKSGGNSLVF
+605 CFEESSVF
-619 DERNPENRLTFQ
+619 DDRTPDKTLSFR
-631 ELVKLAFM
+631 ELVQLAFM
-639 DRVSLGERGF
+639 DRVSMGARGF
-649 YSTPEINFNRDTEKG
+649 YRTPEINFNRDIEKG

-675 VSEVLIDRLT
+675 VSEVLIDRFT
-685 GHLKLERSDL
+685 GYLKLERSDL
-695 LLDIGE
+695 LMDIGE
-701 SINPGIDRGQIVG
+701 SINPGIDRGQIIG

-728 RYSEKGELL
+728 RYSDKGELL
-737 TYSPTTYK
+737 SYSPTTYK
-745 IPNIQDLPEIFNV
+745 IPNIQDLPDIFNV
-758 DTIHNPHHQIN
+758 DTISNPHHQIN
-769 IRRSKAVGEPPLM
+769 IRRSKAVAEPPLM

-796 CVRNDVCPRLNLPA
+796 FVQNGVSPQLNLPA
-810 TGEEILLRLTEL
+810 TGEEILRRLTEL
-822 NDYSKEHRTIDF
+822 TNDSKNYGTVDDSTKEP
-834 SALESEVSLVVLPS
+834 EVSMVSLPPLVI
-848 SSAETKATV
+848 

>member
-1 MKENGNQVTNVSAAS
+1 MKVHGKRTQHDSAVGRVTGR
-16 SVTNDDLFVD
+16 TLFVD
-26 DLPSAQ
+26 DLPSEK
-32 NELRSDF
+32 NELFVDN
-39 IESPAAQKRDRMK
+39 IEQAEQKESRKK

-58 AHDSAVGHVTG
+58 PHDSAVGHVTG
-69 DALFVDDLPFTKNEL
+69 EALFVDDLPSAKNEL
-84 VVDFIGSPVA
+84 IVDYIASPVA
-94 HGEIINLNSEEL
+94 HGKIKSLNYEEM
-106 AQLDGITG
+106 AKLDGIVE

-130 IQDERFLAEGVVEYV
+130 IKDERFLAEDIVEYV

-156 REAIRQAKKK
+156 RRAIRQAKKHT
-166 LRLEI
+166 LLEI
-171 KELVPV
+171 QELTPV
-177 FTIEEAI
+177 FTIDEAI
-184 SAKQFIGTTRR
+184 TAKQFIGVPRT
-195 FKQGNFEKAWSEAEH
+195 FKQGNFDKAWRESKH
-210 TLKGTFI
+210 KLTGTFVS
-217 CNGQEQ
+217 NGQEQ

-232 AWPGEHGEIQ
+232 AWPGEYGEIQ
-242 IHSSSQ
+242 VHSSSQ
-248 NPTEIQEVIAEAL
+248 NPTEIQEVVAEAL
-261 GLGFN
+261 GLGFH

-277 AFGGKET
+277 GFGGKET

-291 MVALVVAK
+291 MAALVAAK
-299 TKRPARIAYTKDE
+299 TQRPARVAYSKDD

-326 YKVAFTAD
+326 YKAAFTSE

-344 FSNGGAGADLSTA
+344 YSNGGAAADLSTA

-411 AIFLK
+411 AIYLK
-416 KDALEIRRLNCYS
+416 KDALEVRRLNCYS
-429 HDKSNVTPY
+429 HHERNVTPY
-438 GQIVRNHLLP
+438 GQIVQNHILP

-454 VETSGYRQRLTEVED
+454 AKTSEYRKRMTGVEE
-469 FNRQSETHLRG
+469 FNRQSTTHLRG

-500 NALVNIYKDGTVQ
+500 NALVNVYKDGTVQ

-533 ADEFSISYDD
+533 ADEFAISYDD

-571 AAVNACRKIRKNL
+571 AAVNACQKIRSNL
-584 TKFASS
+584 SAFASR
-590 YFAAKQ
+590 YFASEEL
-596 GLDPAPEHI
+596 GFDHSVEHI
-605 CFEGGKSGGNSLVF
+605 CFEESSVF
-619 DERNPENRLTFQ
+619 DDRTPDKTLSFR
-631 ELVKLAFM
+631 ELVQLAFM
-639 DRVSLGERGF
+639 DRVSMGARGF
-649 YSTPEINFNRDTEKG
+649 YRTPEINFNRDIEKG

-675 VSEVLIDRLT
+675 VSEVLIDRFT
-685 GHLKLERSDL
+685 GYLKLERSDL
-695 LLDIGE
+695 LMDIGE
-701 SINPGIDRGQIVG
+701 SINPGIDRGQIIG

-728 RYSEKGELL
+728 RYSDKGELL
-737 TYSPTTYK
+737 SYSPTTYK

-758 DTIHNPHHQIN
+758 DTISNPHHQIN
-769 IRRSKAVGEPPLM
+769 IRRSKAVAEPPLM

-796 CVRNDVCPRLNLPA
+796 FVQNGVSPQLNLPA
-810 TGEEILLRLTEL
+810 TGEEILRRLTEL
-822 NDYSKEHRTIDF
+822 TNDSKNYGTVDDSTKEP
-834 SALESEVSLVVLPS
+834 EVSMVSLPPL
-848 SSAETKATV
+848 AI